1 MRYAAGWRSRVA
13 LGVPAALALLLLV
26 VPLVALLVRADW
38 ARIPSDLA
46 TPTVLPAL
54 RLSLTTTSVTAVLC
68 LVLGTP
74 LAWFLARS
82 EHRATSWVRALLTV
96 PLVLPPVVGGV
107 ALLMA
112 WGRNG
117 VIGQHLAPFGIQ
129 IPFTTVAVVLAETFV
144 AMPYYVLAVEGAMR
158 GLDPRLESVART
170 LGASDLRYLRT
181 VGIPLV
187 LPGIASGLA
196 LAWARALGEFGA
208 TITFAGNFQGRTQ
221 TLPLLVYVELERDP
235 QVAIS
240 ISIMLLGVS
249 VLVLGVLRGTVAAMR
264 PSADGGHGVAGLD
277 ARVRLS
283 RGAIEV
289 DVSLTAAPGQVI
301 GVLGPNGG
309 GKTTTVLALAGV
321 LPLAEGHVRV
331 GGDVWDD
338 GRRRL
343 APEQRRV
350 GLMLADSLL
359 FPHLRAVDNVAYGPR
374 SRGIDRHRSRERA
387 CLELERVGLGDRAAS
402 RPHELSSG
410 QQARVA
416 LARALATDPALLLL
430 DEPLAALDPD
440 TRARTR
446 SDLAARLTAYDGVTV
461 LVTHDPL
468 DALTLADHLVFIE
481 DGRVTQTGTP
491 AEVLSEPRSA
501 YVGTVVGLNLYAA
514 QGDSHGH
521 VHTADWR
528 AHRHDE
534 PDRGGGVGHD
544 PAERRVAAPARTGGF
559 AAQRVEAA
567 HRLRDDAGPVG
578 AGGTRRGR
586 AAHRRGDARV
596 GHRARAAGRAG
607 RLGRGQGD
615 RGPHLPPL
623 RTPRPPEQVETLT
636 RRELTR

>member
-26 VPLVALLVRADW
+26 IPLVALLVRADW

-117 VIGQHLAPFGIQ
+117 VVGQHLAPLGIQ

-144 AMPYYVLAVEGAMR
+144 AMPFYVLAVEGAMR

-240 ISIMLLGVS
+240 ISIMLLAVS
-249 VLVLGVLRGTVAAMR
+249 VLVLGVLRGR
-264 PSADGGHGVAGLD
+264 
-277 ARVRLS
+277 
-283 RGAIEV
+283 
-289 DVSLTAAPGQVI
+289 
-301 GVLGPNGG
+301 
-309 GKTTTVLALAGV
+309 
-321 LPLAEGHVRV
+321 
-331 GGDVWDD
+331 W
-338 GRRRL
+338 
-343 APEQRRV
+343 
-350 GLMLADSLL
+350 
-359 FPHLRAVDNVAYGPR
+359 LR
-374 SRGIDRHRSRERA
+374 
-387 CLELERVGLGDRAAS
+387 
-402 RPHELSSG
+402 
-410 QQARVA
+410 
-416 LARALATDPALLLL
+416 
-430 DEPLAALDPD
+430 
-440 TRARTR
+440 
-446 SDLAARLTAYDGVTV
+446 
-461 LVTHDPL
+461 
-468 DALTLADHLVFIE
+468 
-481 DGRVTQTGTP
+481 
-491 AEVLSEPRSA
+491 
-501 YVGTVVGLNLYAA
+501 
-514 QGDSHGH
+514 
-521 VHTADWR
+521 
-528 AHRHDE
+528 
-534 PDRGGGVGHD
+534 
-544 PAERRVAAPARTGGF
+544 
-559 AAQRVEAA
+559 
-567 HRLRDDAGPVG
+567 
-578 AGGTRRGR
+578 
-586 AAHRRGDARV
+586 
-596 GHRARAAGRAG
+596 
-607 RLGRGQGD
+607 
-615 RGPHLPPL
+615 
-623 RTPRPPEQVETLT
+623 
-636 RRELTR
+636 

>member
-1 MRYAAGWRSRVA
+1 MRYAARWRSRVA

-68 LVLGTP
+68 LALGTP

-107 ALLMA
+107 ALLLA

-117 VIGQHLAPFGIQ
+117 VIGQYLTPFGIQ

-249 VLVLGVLRGTVAAMR
+249 VLVLGVLRGR
-264 PSADGGHGVAGLD
+264 
-277 ARVRLS
+277 
-283 RGAIEV
+283 
-289 DVSLTAAPGQVI
+289 
-301 GVLGPNGG
+301 
-309 GKTTTVLALAGV
+309 
-321 LPLAEGHVRV
+321 
-331 GGDVWDD
+331 W
-338 GRRRL
+338 
-343 APEQRRV
+343 
-350 GLMLADSLL
+350 
-359 FPHLRAVDNVAYGPR
+359 LR
-374 SRGIDRHRSRERA
+374 
-387 CLELERVGLGDRAAS
+387 
-402 RPHELSSG
+402 
-410 QQARVA
+410 
-416 LARALATDPALLLL
+416 
-430 DEPLAALDPD
+430 
-440 TRARTR
+440 
-446 SDLAARLTAYDGVTV
+446 
-461 LVTHDPL
+461 
-468 DALTLADHLVFIE
+468 
-481 DGRVTQTGTP
+481 
-491 AEVLSEPRSA
+491 
-501 YVGTVVGLNLYAA
+501 
-514 QGDSHGH
+514 
-521 VHTADWR
+521 
-528 AHRHDE
+528 
-534 PDRGGGVGHD
+534 
-544 PAERRVAAPARTGGF
+544 
-559 AAQRVEAA
+559 
-567 HRLRDDAGPVG
+567 
-578 AGGTRRGR
+578 
-586 AAHRRGDARV
+586 
-596 GHRARAAGRAG
+596 
-607 RLGRGQGD
+607 
-615 RGPHLPPL
+615 
-623 RTPRPPEQVETLT
+623 
-636 RRELTR
+636 